1 MNRADKP
8 PRAVA
13 IAYEAGSR
21 APTVV
26 AEGQG
31 EIAERIIATAKAHG
45 IAIHESR
52 ELVAL
57 LMQVDLDDHIPEALY
72 LAVAELLAHLYRLEQ
87 GLDEQR
93 RPPAR

>member
-1 MNRADKP
+1 MNRAGKP

-13 IAYEAGSR
+13 IAYEAGSK

-26 AEGQG
+26 AKGQG
-31 EIAERIIATAKAHG
+31 DIAERIIATAKAHG
-45 IAIHESR
+45 VAIHESR

-72 LAVAELLAHLYRLEQ
+72 LAVAELLAHLHRLEQ
-87 GLDEQR
+87 DLGER
-93 RPPAR
+93 RPPVR